1 MPTGCATVWEQ
12 VHYQRHGGERLT
24 RNLLV
29 QMENDVIRA
38 LVRALEMAHP
48 FLAGHSERVATYAVA
63 IGCELGLS
71 KPTLRLLRIAAALH
85 DVGMLGLPSE
95 LLRCSD
101 PTPDQWHAIRA
112 HPRLSVQLLRRIQ
125 RFREVLPLVESHHE
139 RWDGSGYPNGW
150 RGEQIPLPARV
161 LALAEA
167 FDGMRTP
174 MPYRPPMSEQEAL
187 ACIEQGAGS
196 LFDPRVVKAFLKV
209 QPVIQPVG
217 RE

>member
-1 MPTGCATVWEQ
+1 MT
-12 VHYQRHGGERLT
+12 RERLI
-24 RNLLV
+24 

-38 LVRALEMAHP
+38 LISALELAHP
-48 FLAGHSERVATYAVA
+48 FLAGHSERVASYAVA

-71 KPTLRLLRIAAALH
+71 RPTLRLLRIAGALH
-85 DVGMLGLPSE
+85 DIGMLGLPDE
-95 LLRCSD
+95 LLTCSN
-101 PTPDQWHAIRA
+101 PAPEQWQAIRE

-125 RFREVLPLVESHHE
+125 RFQHALILIECHHE
-139 RWDGSGYPNGW
+139 RWDGSGYPHGW

-161 LALAEA
+161 LTVAEA

-174 MPYRPPMSEQEAL
+174 MPYRPALSEQQAVELIEA
-187 ACIEQGAGS
+187 GAGS

-209 QPVIQPVG
+209 QPLIQPVG